1 MAVAGGVL
9 LEGEEPEHRATS
21 KSSRISGES
30 VNQFRVQ
37 TEFSRGLGDWLI
49 DQQVGL
55 VCSSYLTGYLLFIGV
70 RASGMLVPSAASFS
84 HAMGLVADSQRI
96 YLGTKNEIWRLENI
110 LRSDELADDMFDRF
124 YAPRSAQLTG
134 DINIHEMGIDENR
147 NVLFINTR
155 HSCLAT
161 VSATHAF
168 KPLWKPKF
176 ISRLAPEDRCHLN
189 GLAMENGRA
198 RYVTACSTGDVLE
211 SWRGVKRDAGVLIDL
226 DSDAII
232 ADGFSMP
239 HSPRVWGDSIYLLE
253 SGRGYLVR
261 IDRQSGKREDVTFC
275 PGFARGMAFVSHYA
289 VITVSLSRHA
299 NFGGLPI
306 DAMLKA
312 NGASPR
318 CGLLVI
324 DLRNGDIVQWFR
336 FRGDVTELFDV
347 GVIQKARCPRG
358 IGPLASG
365 LEETMRGEEMMN
377 VDGLM

>member
-1 MAVAGGVL
+1 MALADGGVL
-9 LEGEEPEHRATS
+9 EREEPARRQEATS
-21 KSSRISGES
+21 KSSGPPHETGNP
-30 VNQFRVQ
+30 VRVQ
-37 TEFSRGLGDWLI
+37 TEFSRGLPDWLI

-70 RASGMLVPSAASFS
+70 RANGMLVTSAASFS

-110 LRSDELADDMFDRF
+110 LRPDELANDMFDRF
-124 YAPRSAQLTG
+124 YAPRSAEITG
-134 DINIHEMGIDENR
+134 DINIHEMGVDASG

-211 SWRGVKRDAGVLIDL
+211 SWRGGKRDAGVLIDL
-226 DSDAII
+226 ESDAVI

-261 IDRQSGKREDVTFC
+261 IDRQSGRREDLTFC

-289 VITVSLSRHA
+289 VVTVSLSRHA

-306 DAMLKA
+306 DATMKA
-312 NGASPR
+312 NGAAPR

-336 FRGDVTELFDV
+336 FRGDVTELFDM
-347 GVIQKARCPRG
+347 GVIQNIRCPRG
-358 IGPLASG
+358 IGPLAPG
-365 LEETMRGEEMMN
+365 LEEVMRGEQL
-377 VDGLM
+377 G

>member
-1 MAVAGGVL
+1 MALADNDE
-9 LEGEEPEHRATS
+9 LESGDSANQEHAAS
-21 KSSRISGES
+21 KSSSLSDGPRSS
-30 VNQFRVQ
+30 FRVQ
-37 TEFSRGLGDWLI
+37 TESSRGLGDWLI

-70 RASGMLVPSAASFS
+70 RANGTLVPSAASFS
-84 HAMGLVADSQRI
+84 HAMGLVADLERI
-96 YLGTKNEIWRLENI
+96 YLGTKNEIWRLENV
-110 LRSDELADDMFDRF
+110 LRSNELADDMFDRF
-124 YAPRSAQLTG
+124 YAPRSAHLTG
-134 DINIHEMGIDENR
+134 DINIHEMGVETNG

-161 VSATHAF
+161 ISTTHAF

-211 SWRGVKRDAGVLIDL
+211 SWRGGKRDGGVLIDL
-226 DSDAII
+226 DRDEII
-232 ADGFSMP
+232 ADDFSMP
-239 HSPRVWGDSIYLLE
+239 HSPRIWGDAIYLLE

-261 IDRQSGKREDVTFC
+261 IDRQSGKREDMTFC

-289 VITVSLSRHA
+289 VVTVSLSRQA

-306 DAMLKA
+306 DATMKA

-347 GVIQKARCPRG
+347 GVITNIRCPRG
-358 IGPLASG
+358 IGPLAPG
-365 LEETMRGEEMMN
+365 LEEAMRGEE
-377 VDGLM
+377 L